1 MRSKLYEQSTK
12 LHRARPHRELVGT
25 RLPLE
30 PLAVDAAMEDDTLP
44 VLTERGSRR
53 DPAGL
58 AIRSEKPMRPQRAS
72 MAGSNDADLLETL
85 AEQLNLLGEQ
95 QRQIRQLLDQAG
107 HTRIDRAN
115 T

>member
-1 MRSKLYEQSTK
+1 MS
-12 LHRARPHRELVGT
+12 RPRRELVGA

-53 DPAGL
+53 DPAGP
-58 AIRSEKPMRPQRAS
+58 AIRGKKPMPSQRAS
-72 MAGSNDADLLETL
+72 MAASNDSDLLETL
-85 AEQLNLLGEQ
+85 AEQLDLLGEQ

-107 HTRIDRAN
+107 HTRLDRAN
-115 T
+115 S